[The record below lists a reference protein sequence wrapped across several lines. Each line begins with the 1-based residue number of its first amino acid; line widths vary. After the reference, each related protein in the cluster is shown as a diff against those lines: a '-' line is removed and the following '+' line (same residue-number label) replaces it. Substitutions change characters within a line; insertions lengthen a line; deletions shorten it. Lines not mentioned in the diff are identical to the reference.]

1 MDPFSHLLLGY
12 LLGFGLFGVQGL
24 QYVVAAAVAGALP
37 DADVALFPLSRRF
50 PLLRHRGISHSIVG
64 VTVIATVGT
73 WVVPWALG
81 LAFGVGFASGSPW
94 AYFVA
99 LEVGGL
105 SHVLLDAMDHWSV
118 PIFAPFRDREYSFD
132 ADRIANVGGMAF
144 TVVAYAAL
152 LDERGRAPLWLWQLT
167 SWLLLTAVLAYFAVR
182 LGARWWVEG
191 ARRAG
196 GYTSVVPQ
204 ANPFRFL
211 MYDERSLP
219 TGVLEMRYTLHDLL
233 RGTSSPIR
241 TVEAVVPAPPPGPIV
256 DAADAIRASYSACAP
271 KSWFLEETNRFAVAK
286 AVPGGFDVFWYS
298 LELSFG
304 GRFAGVVAHVDGAT
318 GTIATEA
325 RWRRPESFAA

>member
-37 DADVALFPLSRRF
+37 DADIAFFPLSRRF

-64 VTVIATVGT
+64 VTLIAVAGT
-73 WVVPWALG
+73 WVVPWALAQ
-81 LAFGVGFASGSPW
+81 AFGVGFASGSPW

-118 PIFAPFRDREYSFD
+118 PIFAPFREREYSFD

-152 LDERGRAPLWLWQLT
+152 LEEKGRAPIWLWQLT
-167 SWLLLTAVLAYFAVR
+167 SWVLLLAVLVYFAVR
-182 LGARWWVEG
+182 LGTRWWVES
-191 ARRAG
+191 ARRTG

-211 MYDERSLP
+211 LYDERSS
-219 TGVLEMRYTLHDLL
+219 TAGVREMRYTVHDLL
-233 RGTSSPIR
+233 RGASATVR
-241 TVEAVVPAPPPGPIV
+241 TVEALVAQPPPGPV
-256 DAADAIRASYSACAP
+256 TSSAQAIRASYAACETR
-271 KSWFLEETNRFAVAK
+271 SWFLQETNRFAVAK
-286 AVPGGFDVFWYS
+286 AVPGGFEVFWYS
-298 LELSFG
+298 LELSFW
-304 GRFAGVVAHVDGAT
+304 GRSAGVVAQVDGAT
-318 GTIATEA
+318 GAIVAEP
-325 RWRRPESFAA
+325 RWRRPEAFRT